1 MIITTQKTVNCSQKQ
16 AFDYVLPVTLSSI
29 FRRYKFFPA
38 VIKTNE
44 TQTWNKAGLV
54 RTVFF
59 DDGTTAI
66 EHLTTV
72 QNFEYFDYVV
82 TGFTSLLRFLIVEI
96 HGSWKFET
104 DGDNTEIIWKYEL
117 VAKNAVSEWVLQTI
131 LRKDIQ
137 TYLERTMDSISTK
150 LNAK

>member
-1 MIITTQKTVNCSQKQ
+1 MIIITQKTVNCLQKQ
-16 AFDYVLPVTLSSI
+16 AFNYILPVSLSSI

-44 TQTWNKAGLV
+44 TQSWNKPGLM

-72 QNFEYFDYVV
+72 RNFEYFDYVV
-82 TGFTSLLRFLIVEI
+82 TRFTSLLRFLIVEI
-96 HGSWKFET
+96 LGSWKFET

-117 VAKNAVSEWVLQTI
+117 VAKNAMSEWVLQNI
-131 LRKDIQ
+131 LKKIFKPTWKGQ
-137 TYLERTMDSISTK
+137 WIVSL
-150 LNAK
+150 LN